1 MPPGAGIK
9 VVDHHCLASPKGFR
23 TVLFEF
29 SVKER
34 FFFLFQKLPSEIKKR
49 PRIWGGVFP
58 REASFSSGGGRRF
71 EMIWSP
77 GEPLRESGKWV
88 PTRHLGSVSFAFG
101 PRYDCSE

>member
-1 MPPGAGIK
+1 MTDSQCTCGP
-9 VVDHHCLASPKGFR
+9 
-23 TVLFEF
+23 
-29 SVKER
+29 
-34 FFFLFQKLPSEIKKR
+34 LPQFPSNPVRAE
-49 PRIWGGVFP
+49 IWGGVFS